1 MRFPRN
7 TKIFRGQLDVAPFAG
22 VFFLLIIFLLLNS
35 SLVFTP
41 GVPVHLPET
50 VNLPGTDHPTLVVA
64 MDAAG
69 QLYFEN
75 QFSNEERLREKL
87 QAAVAQSREP
97 LTLVVQADKKVT
109 YDKLVPLWLL
119 ARSVGI
125 KEVLQATRPPL
136 VPTPAASAKP

>member
-41 GVPVHLPET
+41 GVPVHLPEAG
-50 VNLPGTDHPTLVVA
+50 NLPGTGNPTLVVA
-64 MDAAG
+64 MDASG
-69 QLYFEN
+69 QIYFEN
-75 QFSNEERLREKL
+75 QISSEERLKEKL
-87 QAAVAQSREP
+87 QAAVAKAREP

-109 YDKLVPLWLL
+109 YEMLVPLWLL
-119 ARSVGI
+119 AQSVGI
-125 KEVLQATRPPL
+125 KEVLQATRPTV
-136 VPTPAASAKP
+136 VPTASASAKP

>member
-7 TKIFRGQLDVAPFAG
+7 TKIFRGQLDIAPFAG

-50 VNLPGTDHPTLVVA
+50 VNLPGTGNPTLVVA
-64 MDAAG
+64 MDASG
-69 QLYFEN
+69 QIYFEN
-75 QFSNEERLREKL
+75 QISNEERLKEKL
-87 QAAVAQSREP
+87 QAAVAKAREP

-109 YDKLVPLWLL
+109 YEMLVPLWLL

-125 KEVLQATRPPL
+125 KEVLQATRPSV
-136 VPTPAASAKP
+136 VPTASA